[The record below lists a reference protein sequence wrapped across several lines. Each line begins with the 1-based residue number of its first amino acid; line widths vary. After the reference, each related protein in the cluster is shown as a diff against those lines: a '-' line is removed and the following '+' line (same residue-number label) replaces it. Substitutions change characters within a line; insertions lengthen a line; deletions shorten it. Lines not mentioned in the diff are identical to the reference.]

1 MTPPSPLQ
9 RLFSEQAQSPWLDNI
24 RRDWIQNGELARWV
38 ARGVRGVT
46 SNPSIFQAAIAGST
60 AYDAEFRAAI
70 GGNVDTRSALWTLV
84 CTDVESALAILHPV
98 FEESQGLDGY
108 VSVEVDPGLAYD
120 DIGTV
125 TAARELHRRLDA
137 PNLYVKIPATA
148 EGLDPIRQMIS
159 EKRSINV
166 TLIFS
171 LDRYEEVT
179 EAYIRGLEAAP
190 GNLAAVSSVAS
201 FFISRIDA
209 EVDRRLEKTG
219 TAEALELRGKAA
231 VANARLAWEIYRQR
245 FTSDRFEEL
254 RARGARPQRL
264 LWASTSPKNPIYPE
278 TYYAEQLIGPGTV
291 NTLPV
296 VTLEAF
302 ERGGTVARTLDSDPD
317 GAQSVM
323 ASLAE
328 VGVDIKDVTRQLE
341 IEGVEAFRRSFD
353 GLLAT
358 LANKANETVTR

>member
-1 MTPPSPLQ
+1 
-9 RLFSEQAQSPWLDNI
+9 
-24 RRDWIQNGELARWV
+24 
-38 ARGVRGVT
+38 
-46 SNPSIFQAAIAGST
+46 
-60 AYDAEFRAAI
+60 
-70 GGNVDTRSALWTLV
+70 
-84 CTDVESALAILHPV
+84 
-98 FEESQGLDGY
+98 
-108 VSVEVDPGLAYD
+108 
-120 DIGTV
+120 
-125 TAARELHRRLDA
+125 
-137 PNLYVKIPATA
+137 
-148 EGLDPIRQMIS
+148 MIS